1 MRRNVLTL
9 FAVRA
14 VNKVMYPASSETRQK
29 RVTEMGSPIR
39 NLIRV
44 KPVSVFNCLINL
56 ED

>member
-1 MRRNVLTL
+1 MRRDVLL
-9 FAVRA
+9 LCGVLAVK
-14 VNKVMYPASSETRQK
+14 KVTYPASSETRRK

-44 KPVSVFNCLINL
+44 KPVSVFNCLMNW